1 MASAG
6 SDQRSQWKRVI
17 KANWE
22 VRETVSAQTL
32 KDKGL
37 ARPSD
42 LQKTTAL
49 LLGRGCSLREDPEKT
64 RKETAHRKQFA
75 EAPAQRRQVGT
86 YLPVTP
92 F

>member
-1 MASAG
+1 M
-6 SDQRSQWKRVI
+6 I
-17 KANWE
+17 KASWE
-22 VRETVSAQTL
+22 VRETISAQIL

-75 EAPAQRRQVGT
+75 EAPAQGRQVGT
-86 YLPVTP
+86 YLSVTP

>member
-1 MASAG
+1 M
-6 SDQRSQWKRVI
+6 I
-17 KANWE
+17 KARWE
-22 VRETVSAQTL
+22 VRETISAQTL

-75 EAPAQRRQVGT
+75 EATAQERQGGT

>member
-1 MASAG
+1 M
-6 SDQRSQWKRVI
+6 I

-22 VRETVSAQTL
+22 VREMVSAQTL

-75 EAPAQRRQVGT
+75 EAPAQGKQVGT